1 MVWGTVAPEDTKPLA
16 EGTSDLAIEPR
27 SLRFLSP
34 EDERL
39 YRLAAL
45 QQLGHGRV
53 VALLVVVVGL
63 VFATGDDSFH
73 ATAPAVGAAR
83 GDSGLPLRP
92 CLAL

>member
-16 EGTSDLAIEPR
+16 DGTTTLEMNPR
-27 SLRFLSP
+27 SLRFKSA

-45 QQLGHGRV
+45 RQLGHGRV
-53 VALLVVVVGL
+53 IGLLVVVVGL

-73 ATAPAVGAAR
+73 STAPAVRSCPANPQC
-83 GDSGLPLRP
+83 SYMIV
-92 CLAL
+92 